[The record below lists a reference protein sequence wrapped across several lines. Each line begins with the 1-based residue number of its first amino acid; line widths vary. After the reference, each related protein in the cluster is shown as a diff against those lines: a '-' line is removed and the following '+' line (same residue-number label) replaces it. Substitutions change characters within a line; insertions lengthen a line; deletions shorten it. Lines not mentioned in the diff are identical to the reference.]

1 MENGCIVRNEDSSRI
16 ILRIILAAYHTAWPL
31 MTVLTSQSYPVTPRW
46 RFVYPVLPVNS
57 GNGAMTPF
65 AFAFYTDYAP

>member
-1 MENGCIVRNEDSSRI
+1 
-16 ILRIILAAYHTAWPL
+16 